1 MGRDVGSGSSHVYS
15 WVLGS
20 RTILLHDIHAIRHR
34 MVMSASAVARV
45 LVKYAAGVLALACSA
60 AGLWLRLTE
69 VIPPTA
75 GVLDHAKLSLLAWVA
90 VFSTC
95 GWIGTSSREEGRS
108 HDSRML
114 ARVMAVLM
122 APASLMLTFAA
133 ITIPL
138 IEGDPRTFRTIGE
151 SRGRDEALLVLTN
164 GRAGRRGHA
173 GERLHSSCPHRRPA
187 TAFGLLF
194 LAAEP
199 FLVAE
204 SLFASGLARPTV
216 GDYFPARD

>member
-1 MGRDVGSGSSHVYS
+1 
-15 WVLGS
+15 
-20 RTILLHDIHAIRHR
+20 

-45 LVKYAAGVLALACSA
+45 LVKYAAGVLALVCSA
-60 AGLWLRLTE
+60 AGLWLTR

-95 GWIGTSSREEGRS
+95 GWIGTSSSEEGRS

-114 ARVMAVLM
+114 ARVMAVLV

-138 IEGDPRTFRTIGE
+138 IEGDPRTLRTIGE
-151 SRGRDEALLVLTN
+151 SRERDEALLVLTN

-173 GERLHSSCPHRRPA
+173 GERLHSSCPHRRTA
-187 TAFGLLF
+187 TAFGFLF